1 MTAVEK
7 SQSLSIEEYIEG
19 EQHSEVR
26 HEFIG
31 GLVYA
36 MAGASDEHNA
46 ISLNLASAILAH
58 LRGKSCRVFMADSKV
73 RLRADADDIFYY
85 PDLMVACDPR
95 DTNRFFKRFP
105 CVLVEVLSE
114 STERIDRRE
123 KFLSYTQIET
133 LEEYILVAQEKMEV
147 TLYRRTNQWHP
158 EILKGA
164 TQPLPLASIDFS
176 INLSAIYEGV
186 QFPARG

>member
-7 SQSLSIEEYIEG
+7 PHLLTVEEYLEG
-19 EQHSEVR
+19 EQRSEVR
-26 HEFIG
+26 HEYIG

-36 MAGASDEHNA
+36 MAGASDEHNG
-46 ISLNLASAILAH
+46 ICLNLASALLAH
-58 LRGKSCRVFMADSKV
+58 LRGKSCRVFMTDSKA

-95 DTNRFFKRFP
+95 DTDRFFKRYP
-105 CVLVEVLSE
+105 RVLGEVLSE

-133 LEEYILVAQEKMEV
+133 LEEYVLVAQDKMEI
-147 TLYRRTNQWHP
+147 TLFRRANRWQP
-158 EILKGA
+158 EILQGPTA
-164 TQPLPLASIDFS
+164 SLPLPSIEFS
-176 INLSAIYEGV
+176 ISLTSIYEGIK
-186 QFPARG
+186 AAGRN

>member
-1 MTAVEK
+1 MTGVEK
-7 SQSLSIEEYIEG
+7 PQLLSVEEYIEG

-46 ISLNLASAILAH
+46 ICLNLASALLAH
-58 LRGKSCRVFMADSKV
+58 LRGKSCRVFMVDSKV
-73 RLRADADDIFYY
+73 RLLADADDIFYY

-95 DTNRFFKRFP
+95 DKDRFFKRFP
-105 CVLVEVLSE
+105 RVLVEVLSE

-133 LEEYILVAQEKMEV
+133 LEEYILVAQDKMEV
-147 TLYRRTNQWHP
+147 TLYRRSNQWHP
-158 EILKGA
+158 EILKTA
-164 TQPLPLASIDFS
+164 AQSLPLASIDFS
-176 INLSAIYEGV
+176 IPLTSIYEGV
-186 QFPARG
+186 NLARRG